1 MKYVIRRQEGNFAR
15 YICPECG
22 STLFVSDDKAP
33 IDLPDSCGH
42 CGKDIYFMGND
53 FEEDGDGRE
62 KT

>member
-1 MKYVIRRQEGNFAR
+1 MKFVIRRQEGNFAR

-53 FEEDGDGRE
+53 FEEDDDNG
-62 KT
+62 

>member
-22 STLFVSDDKAP
+22 RTLLISDGTAP
-33 IDLPDSCGH
+33 IDLPEVCGS

-53 FEEDGDGRE
+53 F
-62 KT
+62 

>member
-53 FEEDGDGRE
+53 GEGGNDDQ
-62 KT
+62 KM